1 MKRLISLENI
11 ENTPSGQLALFQ
23 GNRPKKASFPVILD
37 IVKGYQIPFAKAATR
52 GVLYKR
58 CS

>member
-52 GVLYKR
+52 GVL
-58 CS
+58 